1 MNRIITAKFGGTSL
15 ADASQI
21 RKAAAIIKSNPE
33 RRYVVASAPGKRYSD
48 DIKIT
53 DMLYTCHKESTE
65 GKDFSDTLKKIAERY
80 SEIVRELG
88 IEFDIDAEINEIAGN
103 LKNGEQRRIH
113 KLEDNRKVLRL
124 GIR

>member
-33 RRYVVASAPGKRYSD
+33 RRYVIASAPGKRFPD

-53 DMLYTCHKESTE
+53 DMLYTCHKQNGD
-65 GKDFSDTLKKIAERY
+65 GKDFSVTLKRISERY
-80 SEIVRELG
+80 PMSSLVP
-88 IEFDIDAEINEIAGN
+88 
-103 LKNGEQRRIH
+103 
-113 KLEDNRKVLRL
+113 
-124 GIR
+124 